1 MRVSLYKETAEAILM
16 IVDEGIGIPEKD
28 RSKVFDRFYRAENAR
43 STSGTGLGLS
53 IVKNIVDAH
62 GGSIKL
68 TAGGEGGT
76 AVILRLPTEA

>member
-1 MRVSLYKETAEAILM
+1 MYKETAEAILM
-16 IVDEGIGIPEKD
+16 IVDQGIGIPEKD

-43 STSGTGLGLS
+43 GTSGTGLGLS
-53 IVKNIVDAH
+53 IVKHIVDAH

-68 TAGGEGGT
+68 AAGGEGGT